1 MSRILLVGLG
11 TLVLS
16 VAALKPI
23 AFPSETPFLNRTAL
37 EYFSD
42 LRSVPEPSTYIMI
55 LSGAGMLFLSGRF
68 RRKR

>member
-1 MSRILLVGLG
+1 MSQFLLVVLG
-11 TLVLS
+11 TLALS
-16 VAALKPI
+16 VAALQPI
-23 AFPSETPFLNRTAL
+23 AFPSEIPFLNHTAREL
-37 EYFSD
+37 ASD